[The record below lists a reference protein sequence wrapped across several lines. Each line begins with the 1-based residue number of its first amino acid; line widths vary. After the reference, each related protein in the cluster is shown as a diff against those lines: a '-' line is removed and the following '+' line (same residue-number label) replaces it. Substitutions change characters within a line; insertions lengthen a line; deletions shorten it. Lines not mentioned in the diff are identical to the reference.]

1 MYAMTKEDGK
11 IIGKL
16 MDDGT
21 EATKKA
27 ILHFA
32 TEARFIGA
40 VYGASAMGIATVGT
54 LLVCNA
60 VKHIPSKIE
69 NACGDALIEFV
80 DNCKEK

>member
-32 TEARFIGA
+32 SEARFIGA
-40 VYGASAMGIATVGT
+40 IYGATGMGIATIGT
-54 LLVCNA
+54 LAVCKA
-60 VKHIPSKIE
+60 VKNIPSKIE
-69 NACGDALIEFV
+69 NACGDALVEFI